1 MPLLLLLQGRNQNE
15 AIVLD
20 WAKTCCSEGGILER
34 NFSVLGPEENSGP
47 EIILK
52 DSMRDYKLHASG
64 RRNCLGLLAEL
75 DHGRICSRDSI
86 TRSGSAFLWSGASV
100 CSSRPACFAWQLGQ
114 FGQSGPAA
122 AGQDSINRMIKDI
135 DVDICIL

>member
-1 MPLLLLLQGRNQNE
+1 M
-15 AIVLD
+15 LD

-75 DHGRICSRDSI
+75 DLLPRQDLFQRLYYQVRLLAFKRSCSDQ
-86 TRSGSAFLWSGASV
+86 SA
-100 CSSRPACFAWQLGQ
+100 
-114 FGQSGPAA
+114 
-122 AGQDSINRMIKDI
+122 
-135 DVDICIL
+135 CIL

>member
-47 EIILK
+47 EI
-52 DSMRDYKLHASG
+52 
-64 RRNCLGLLAEL
+64 GLNI
-75 DHGRICSRDSI
+75 DHI
-86 TRSGSAFLWSGASV
+86 
-100 CSSRPACFAWQLGQ
+100 
-114 FGQSGPAA
+114 
-122 AGQDSINRMIKDI
+122 
-135 DVDICIL
+135 

>member
-1 MPLLLLLQGRNQNE
+1 M
-15 AIVLD
+15 LD

-75 DHGRICSRDSI
+75 DLLPRQDLFQRLYYQVRLS
-86 TRSGSAFLWSGASV
+86 ASV
-100 CSSRPACFAWQLGQ
+100 WSCACAAVSLLAFRSSLGNLV
-114 FGQSGPAA
+114 GLELLLVLGRTRTR
-122 AGQDSINRMIKDI
+122 G
-135 DVDICIL
+135 

>member
-75 DHGRICSRDSI
+75 DLLPRQDLFQRLYYQVRLSLPMERRFCLQQS
-86 TRSGSAFLWSGASV
+86 TCLLCVA
-100 CSSRPACFAWQLGQ
+100 AW
-114 FGQSGPAA
+114 PVWPIWTCCCW
-122 AGQDSINRMIKDI
+122 AGLHQ
-135 DVDICIL
+135 